1 MKIYCP
7 NCFYPNESFQKIC
20 EKCGKAINW
29 ENESYE
35 NKLIKALLHKD
46 PRIVLRAAEILS
58 NFKSNKTRKALI
70 KTIFGSKDPYVQA
83 AAVSSLSSNSSRETL
98 KVFREIAVNGSL
110 QARIRAIEALG
121 KKSEL
126 KDIDFLKKLE
136 NDNSATII
144 NESKKAIEDIKK
156 RHCI

>member
-7 NCFYPNESFQKIC
+7 NCFYPNESLQKIC

-29 ENESYE
+29 ADESYE

-58 NFKSNKTRKALI
+58 NFKSNRVRKALI
-70 KTIFGSKDPYVQA
+70 KTIFASKDPYVQA
-83 AAVSSLSSNSSRETL
+83 AAVSSLSNNSSMETF
-98 KVFREIAVNGSL
+98 KVFREIAINGSL

-121 KKSEL
+121 KTSTLRE
-126 KDIDFLKKLE
+126 IDLLEKLKK
-136 NDNSATII
+136 DKSMTIR
-144 NESKKAIEDIKK
+144 EKAEEAIKNIKK
-156 RHCI
+156 RHVI